1 VYHSANSYG
10 TALTNY
16 GMIASMPLVTYNALF
31 RQMEYKPVTAY
42 TAVQP
47 IYVNGQDINTGTY
60 PVLNFQPEGTQFPY
74 IYVPIAEFS
83 KVGASV
89 NWNEASQQLSVVT
102 DYFTN
107 KSQVEEY
114 KAKLDLLEKGQSSA
128 GTANGPS
135 AEAQYFTYGGKME
148 GMNTHQ
154 IDGVLWE
161 KSSEKQD
168 IKFTIGKSYRGLL
181 NFPEPITSKYRSA
194 LLMLIDDNS
203 KPVTFRTDR
212 I

>member
-1 VYHSANSYG
+1 VYYSANSYG
-10 TALTNY
+10 MPLTNY
-16 GMIASMPLVTYNALF
+16 GMRASMPFVPFSAHY

-60 PVLNFQPEGTQFPY
+60 PVLNFQPEGTQYPY

-89 NWNEASQQLSVVT
+89 NWNEASQLLSVVT
-102 DYFTN
+102 DYFID

-114 KAKLDLLEKGQSSA
+114 KAKLDLFEKGQSPA
-128 GTANGPS
+128 VTENGPS
-135 AEAQYFTYGGKME
+135 AEAQYFTYGGRIE

-154 IDGVLWE
+154 IDGILWD
-161 KSSEKQD
+161 KSSEKAE
-168 IKFTIGKSYRGLL
+168 IKFTPGKSYRGLL
-181 NFPEPITSKYRSA
+181 NFPEPLTSKYRSA
-194 LLMLIDDNS
+194 ILMIIDDNS
-203 KPVTFRTDR
+203 KPVTFRTNR

>member
-1 VYHSANSYG
+1 MYHSANSSG
-10 TALTNY
+10 IPLTNY
-16 GMIASMPLVTYNALF
+16 GMRASLPFVPFNAHH
-31 RQMEYKPVTAY
+31 RQLQYKPVTAY

-60 PVLNFQPEGTQFPY
+60 PVLNFQPEGTQYPY

-89 NWNEASQQLSVVT
+89 KWNEASQQLSVVT

-107 KSQVEEY
+107 KSQVKEY
-114 KAKLDLLEKGQSSA
+114 KAKLDLLEKGQSSV
-128 GTANGPS
+128 GTVNGLS
-135 AEAQYFTYGGKME
+135 ADTQYFTYGGKIE

-154 IDGVLWE
+154 IDGVLWD
-161 KSSEKQD
+161 KASEKTD
-168 IKFTIGKSYRGLL
+168 IKFTPGKTYKGLL
-181 NFPEPITSKYRSA
+181 NFPEPVTSKYRSA

-203 KPVTFRTDR
+203 KPVTFRTNR